1 MSIVINKKAFVA
13 AVALFAVMFAV
24 LPFLTFA
31 GTPGGPTQPPKNIT
45 SISNFVTVLQTVL
58 GWMFTIF
65 LILAVVM
72 IIWAAFIY
80 LTAGGEE
87 EKLGKAKSILI
98 YAVVAVVVA
107 LVAAGLPNIVG
118 SLIGSPLP

>member
-1 MSIVINKKAFVA
+1 MSIAMRPKTIMIAIALLMA
-13 AVALFAVMFAV
+13 ALLPLVSFAAA
-24 LPFLTFA
+24 P
-31 GTPGGPTQPPKNIT
+31 PGGPTQPPKNIT
-45 SISNFVTVLQTVL
+45 SIGTLVTVLQTVL